1 MMPAACLPLVKRTFL
16 LLTSLLV
23 LGGCASTGASLQPGV
38 ATAADVERS
47 MGRPAERRQL
57 ANGETV
63 LWYPNFPWGK
73 VSYAARIA
81 SDGRLIGVEQRMTEQ
96 NIATIELNRTT
107 MAQVRDLLGPP
118 YLTTE
123 FPRMQRE
130 VWTYP
135 VFSRPQ
141 HKELYVQFS
150 RDGVVRESY
159 LVMDPEELK
168 NSGPG
173 KD

>member
-1 MMPAACLPLVKRTFL
+1 MPSTCLPLVKQIFLVL
-16 LLTSLLV
+16 LLA
-23 LGGCASTGASLQPGV
+23 GCASFSGQSLKPGV
-38 ATAADVERS
+38 DTAADVERS
-47 MGRPAERRQL
+47 MGRPVERRQL

-63 LWYPNFPWGK
+63 LWYPHFPFGK

-81 SDGRLIGVEQRMTEQ
+81 PDGKLIGIEQRMTEH
-96 NIATIELNRTT
+96 NIATIEPNRTT

-118 YLTTE
+118 YLADHY
-123 FPRMQRE
+123 PRMQRE
-130 VWTYP
+130 IWTYP

-150 RDGVVRESY
+150 PDGIVRESY
-159 LVMDPEELK
+159 LMLDPEEIK

>member
-1 MMPAACLPLVKRTFL
+1 MKTVLFALAAVL
-16 LLTSLLV
+16 LA
-23 LGGCASTGASLQPGV
+23 GCASTGAELQPGV
-38 ATAADVERS
+38 ATAADVES
-47 MGRPAERRQL
+47 AMGRPVERRQA

-63 LWYPNFPWGK
+63 LWYPRFPAGK

-81 SDGRLIGVEQRMTEQ
+81 PDGRLIAVEQRITEK
-96 NIATIELNRTT
+96 NIASIQPNSTT
-107 MAQVRDLLGPP
+107 AAQVRDLLGPP
-118 YLTTE
+118 DSSVE
-123 FPRMQRE
+123 FPRMQRQ

-141 HKELYVQFS
+141 HKELYVQIS
-150 RDGVVRESY
+150 PDGVVRESY
-159 LVMDPEELK
+159 LVIDPQEIK

>member
-1 MMPAACLPLVKRTFL
+1 MRLLFVL
-16 LLTSLLV
+16 LLAGCTSFS
-23 LGGCASTGASLQPGV
+23 GGNLHPGV
-38 ATAADVERS
+38 STAADVERS
-47 MGRPAERRQL
+47 MGQPMERRQL

-63 LWYPNFPWGK
+63 LWYPRFPFGK

-81 SDGRLIGVEQRMTEQ
+81 PDGKLIGIDQRITEQ
-96 NIATIELNRTT
+96 NIATLQPHRTT
-107 MAQVRDLLGPP
+107 LAQVRDLLGPP
-118 YLTTE
+118 DSVVEY
-123 FPRMQRE
+123 PRMQRE

-150 RDGVVRESY
+150 PDGVVREY
-159 LVMDPEELK
+159 YVVLHPDEIK

>member
-1 MMPAACLPLVKRTFL
+1 MDPVRLPGMRFLCLFV
-16 LLTSLLV
+16 V
-23 LGGCASTGASLQPGV
+23 AVAGCASFSGRNLQPGV
-38 ATAADVERS
+38 STTADVERA
-47 MGRPAERRQL
+47 MGRPVERRQA
-57 ANGETV
+57 ANGETQ
-63 LWYPNFPWGK
+63 LWYPHPFGK

-81 SDGRLIGVEQRMTEQ
+81 PDGKLIGVEQRLTEQ
-96 NIATIELNRTT
+96 NIATIQPNRTT
-107 MAQVRDLLGPP
+107 LAQVRDLLGPP
-118 YLTTE
+118 DSSVE

-150 RDGVVRESY
+150 PDGVVREY
-159 LVMDPEELK
+159 YVVIDPQEIK

-173 KD
+173 RD

>member
-1 MMPAACLPLVKRTFL
+1 MCLPSMRL
-16 LLTSLLV
+16 LALLALLSV
-23 LGGCASTGASLQPGV
+23 TAGCASTGADLQPGV

-47 MGRPAERRQL
+47 MGRPVERRQA

-63 LWYPNFPWGK
+63 LWYPHFPVGK

-81 SDGRLIGVEQRMTEQ
+81 PDGRLIAVEQRITEK
-96 NIATIELNRTT
+96 NIATIQPNSTT
-107 MAQVRDLLGPP
+107 AAQVRDLLGPP
-118 YLTTE
+118 DSSVE
-123 FPRMQRE
+123 FPRMQRQ

-141 HKELYVQFS
+141 HKELYVQIS
-150 RDGVVRESY
+150 PDGVVRESY
-159 LVMDPEELK
+159 LVIDPQEIK

>member
-1 MMPAACLPLVKRTFL
+1 MRFLFAL
-16 LLTSLLV
+16 LLA
-23 LGGCASTGASLQPGV
+23 GCASFSGGNLQPGV
-38 ATAADVERS
+38 STAADVERS
-47 MGRPAERRQL
+47 MGPPLERRQL

-63 LWYPNFPWGK
+63 LWYPRFPFGK

-81 SDGRLIGVEQRMTEQ
+81 PDGKLIRIDQRITEQ
-96 NIATIELNRTT
+96 NIATLQPNRTT
-107 MAQVRDLLGPP
+107 LAQVRDLLGPP
-118 YLTTE
+118 DSVVEY
-123 FPRMQRE
+123 PRMQRE

-150 RDGVVRESY
+150 PDGVVREY
-159 LVMDPEELK
+159 YVVLHPDEIK